1 MKKQLNIKKLIL
13 LNLPYILM
21 GLFST
26 NFGEAWRMAVGA
38 DASAKM
44 LSFFSTLPVALA
56 SWWPSLHPLDL
67 LVGLCCCGGLRLAVY
82 LKSKNAKKYRH
93 GMEYGSARWG
103 THEDITPYIDPVF
116 QNNVI
121 LTKTESLTMNSRPKD
136 PKTARNKNVLV
147 IGGSGSGKTR
157 FWLKP
162 NLMQMHSSYV
172 VTDPKGTILV
182 ECGKMLQRGAPKL
195 GKDGKP
201 MKDKHGKVIY
211 EPYRI
216 KVLNTINFKKSMHYN
231 PFAYIHSE
239 KDILKLVTTLIANTK
254 GEGKAGDDF
263 WVKAETLLYCALI
276 GYIHYE
282 APVEEQ
288 NFSTLIEFINAME
301 VREDDEEFKNPV
313 DLMFDA
319 LEAEKPNHFAV
330 RQYKKYKLAAGLA
343 FQTSGTLDLW
353 GKSSA
358 KDLQEQRKR
367 IGCMIETPA
376 LFPAMTA
383 YQNMEIQRIQRGI
396 PDKAVIEKTLNMVG
410 LKDTG
415 KKSVRNFSLGMRQRL
430 GIAIALLNTPE
441 FLILD
446 EPING
451 LDPAGIVEVRNLLKS
466 LNKEYGMTILVS
478 SHILEE
484 LYQTATEFILIDKG
498 KIIEE
503 ISDQELNE
511 RCKRHIAI
519 KATDPQ
525 KALLALEEKL
535 HTENFKLLP
544 DGTIRLYDYLDDL
557 EKVAAVLSDEH
568 ILVTGLSVSGDTL
581 EDYFLS
587 KIGGSENVKSPKC

>member
-1 MKKQLNIKKLIL
+1 MYRSHNCGELN
-13 LNLPYILM
+13 
-21 GLFST
+21 
-26 NFGEAWRMAVGA
+26 
-38 DASAKM
+38 ASHINTEV
-44 LSFFSTLPVALA
+44 TLAGWVQ
-56 SWWPSLHPLDL
+56 
-67 LVGLCCCGGLRLAVY
+67 
-82 LKSKNAKKYRH
+82 KSR
-93 GMEYGSARWG
+93 
-103 THEDITPYIDPVF
+103 D
-116 QNNVI
+116 
-121 LTKTESLTMNSRPKD
+121 
-136 PKTARNKNVLV
+136 
-147 IGGSGSGKTR
+147 
-157 FWLKP
+157 
-162 NLMQMHSSYV
+162 
-172 VTDPKGTILV
+172 KGFMI
-182 ECGKMLQRGAPKL
+182 
-195 GKDGKP
+195 
-201 MKDKHGKVIY
+201 
-211 EPYRI
+211 
-216 KVLNTINFKKSMHYN
+216 
-231 PFAYIHSE
+231 
-239 KDILKLVTTLIANTK
+239 
-254 GEGKAGDDF
+254 
-263 WVKAETLLYCALI
+263 W
-276 GYIHYE
+276 
-282 APVEEQ
+282 
-288 NFSTLIEFINAME
+288 
-301 VREDDEEFKNPV
+301 V
-313 DLMFDA
+313 DLRDRYGITQLIFD
-319 LEAEKPNHFAV
+319 
-330 RQYKKYKLAAGLA
+330 
-343 FQTSGTLDLW
+343 
-353 GKSSA
+353 
-358 KDLQEQRKR
+358 EQR
-367 IGCMIETPA
+367 T
-376 LFPAMTA
+376 
-383 YQNMEIQRIQRGI
+383 
-396 PDKAVIEKTLNMVG
+396 DKAVIEKTLNMVG

-525 KALLALEEKL
+525 KALLVLEEKL